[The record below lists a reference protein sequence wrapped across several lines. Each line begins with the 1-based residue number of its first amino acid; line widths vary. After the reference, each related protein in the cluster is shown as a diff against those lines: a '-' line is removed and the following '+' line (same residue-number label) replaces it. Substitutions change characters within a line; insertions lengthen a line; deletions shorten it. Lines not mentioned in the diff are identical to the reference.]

1 MALDRLIAARPR
13 ARGARKRLSAWTT
26 EYAAL
31 PGAYDEFLGQD
42 GVPRPHWLNFLEAL
56 AEMDATEIS
65 RRFGSA
71 DRHIRDMGISYRG
84 YGETG
89 ERSWPLSH
97 LPLLISEAE
106 WRDIAAG
113 VEQRAS
119 LLEAV
124 LADLYGEGS
133 LVAEGDLPA
142 AAVTGSSNFLR
153 PLQGVRPPGGRHLH
167 LYGAV
172 LGRGPDGRWW
182 VLGDRTQAPSGA
194 GHALENRLVLSR
206 ALPQLYSEM
215 NVERLAPFFQAFRA
229 GLRGSAERSEPRIC
243 LLTPGPFSETY
254 FEHTY
259 LARYLGFLLVEG
271 DDLTMR
277 DGRIHVRTIAGLKR
291 ADVIWRRVDGDFT
304 DPLELNGRSRLGVP
318 GLTEALR
325 NGKVVVANMPGS
337 GVVESRALLSF
348 LPGLCRRLTGE
359 ELKLPNIA
367 TWWCGQKSERDEVLA
382 GLDEM
387 AIAGA
392 FADALPGFPQAAT
405 LIGGELGA
413 RDRAQLV
420 AAMRRR
426 GADFVGQ
433 EVVKLSTTPFWEDGR
448 LTPRPFALRVFAAA
462 TPEGWR
468 VMPGGFCR
476 ISDRGDARA
485 FSMGEGVRSAD
496 VWVLGDK
503 PAEMVTLLSQ
513 SEAVTVR
520 RLMGNLP
527 SRAAD
532 NLFWLGRYLERAEAT
547 LRLIRCLCGR
557 SIETDSISRG
567 ARPTVE
573 RLQQLL
579 IAWGAVPRPETG
591 EAKALAAIPAAIA
604 ADTEPPAEIPIASTA
619 LHSREHYGSA
629 MSLAREALRTASAI
643 RERLS
648 PDAWRL
654 VVTLEARLDVG
665 DEPLPPEIEAFDRAD
680 QALRAISALSGLM
693 HENMNRVAGWRF
705 LDMGRRVERAI
716 NTCRF
721 SRLFAAPDAT
731 ADDLEV
737 VLDLI
742 DSQISYRSRYRTGVA
757 LAPARDMVVLDPY
770 NPRSVAFQVERID
783 AHLAELPV
791 LRDDGILETARRMS
805 RGLTSDL
812 SVAEAEDLDNK
823 KLLFIE
829 QRIMRLAEAVASR
842 YFLQGA
848 HAARADQQPDLA

>member
-1 MALDRLIAARPR
+1 MAFERDTAVKLR
-13 ARGARKRLSAWTT
+13 AKGAKKRLSSWIADYTP
-26 EYAAL
+26 L
-31 PGAYDEFLGQD
+31 PGVYDELLGPD
-42 GVPRPHWLNFLEAL
+42 GEPRPHWLNFLEAL
-56 AEMDATEIS
+56 SELDAVEIS
-65 RRFGSA
+65 RRFASA
-71 DRHIRDMGISYRG
+71 DRHIRDMGISYRV

-97 LPLLISEAE
+97 LPLLISDAE
-106 WRDIAAG
+106 WREIAAG
-113 VEQRAS
+113 IEQRAR

-124 LADLYGEGS
+124 LADLYGEAR
-133 LVAEGDLPA
+133 LVAEGELPA
-142 AAVTGSSNFLR
+142 SAVTGSTNYLR
-153 PLQGVRPPGGRHLH
+153 PLQGVKPPGGRHLH
-167 LYGAV
+167 LYGAD

-206 ALPQLYSEM
+206 ALPLLYSEM

-229 GLRGSAERSEPRIC
+229 GLRAEAERSEPRIC
-243 LLTPGPFSETY
+243 LLTPGPYSQTY
-254 FEHTY
+254 FEQTY

-271 DDLTMR
+271 DDLIMR

-291 ADVIWRRVDGDFT
+291 ADVIWRRVDGDFL
-304 DPLELNGRSRLGVP
+304 DPLELNGTSRLGVP
-318 GLTEALR
+318 GLVEALR
-325 NGKVVVANMPGS
+325 EGKVVVANMPGS
-337 GVVESRALLSF
+337 GVVEARALLSF
-348 LPGLCRRLTGE
+348 LPGLSRHLFGE
-359 ELKLPNIA
+359 ELRLPNVA
-367 TWWCGQKSERDEVLA
+367 TWWCGQERERDIVFS

-387 AIAGA
+387 VISGA
-392 FADALPGFPQAAT
+392 FDDALPGFPRST
-405 LIGGELGA
+405 LIGGELSA
-413 RDRAQLV
+413 RERTQLI

-426 GADFVGQ
+426 GADYVGQ
-433 EVVKLSTTPFWEDGR
+433 EAVKLSTTPFWEDGR
-448 LTPRPFALRVFAAA
+448 LTPRPFALRVFATA
-462 TPEGWR
+462 TDDGWR

-503 PAEMVTLLSQ
+503 PAEMVTLLPEG
-513 SEAVTVR
+513 EAVKVR
-520 RLMGNLP
+520 RLMGALP

-557 SIETDSISRG
+557 AIETDSISRG
-567 ARPTVE
+567 TRPTVE

-579 IAWGAVPRPETG
+579 VAWGAVPKPEKRRG
-591 EAKALAAIPAAIA
+591 APAS
-604 ADTEPPAEIPIASTA
+604 TFPIASTA
-619 LHSREHYGSA
+619 LHEREQYGSA
-629 MSLAREALRTASAI
+629 VALSREALRTASAI

-654 VVTLEARLDVG
+654 VVTLEQRLDVAG
-665 DEPLPPEIEAFDRAD
+665 PLPPEVEAFERAD

-721 SRLFAAPDAT
+721 ARLFAAPNAT
-731 ADDLEV
+731 ADDLDV

-742 DSQISYRSRYRTGVA
+742 DSQITYRSRYRTGVG
-757 LAPARDMVVLDPY
+757 LTPARDMVVLDPY
-770 NPRSVAFQVERID
+770 NPRSVAFQVNVID
-783 AHLAELPV
+783 AHLAELPA
-791 LRDDGILETARRMS
+791 LSEDGILESARRMS
-805 RGLTSDL
+805 KSLSSDL
-812 SVAEAEDLDNK
+812 SVEDAEQLDNAR
-823 KLLFIE
+823 LLVIE
-829 QRIMRLAEAVASR
+829 QRVMRLAEAVASR

-848 HAARADQQPDLA
+848 SAARAAKQPDLA

>member
-1 MALDRLIAARPR
+1 VASDHLTASRERPK
-13 ARGARKRLSAWTT
+13 GAKKRLSAWIAD
-26 EYAAL
+26 YAAL
-31 PGAYDEFLGQD
+31 PGAYDELVDAD
-42 GVPRPHWLNFLEAL
+42 GRPRAHWLDFLEAL
-56 AEMDATEIS
+56 AELSAEEIA
-65 RRFGSA
+65 RRFASA
-71 DRHIRDMGISYRG
+71 DRHIRDMGISYRV

-97 LPLLISEAE
+97 LPLLISDEE
-106 WRDIAAG
+106 WREIAAG
-113 VEQRAS
+113 VEQRAN

-124 LADLYGEGS
+124 LADVYGEGD
-133 LVAEGDLPA
+133 LVANGVLPSSA
-142 AAVTGSSNFLR
+142 ITGGANYLR
-153 PLQGVRPPGGRHLH
+153 PLQGVKPPGGRHLQ
-167 LYGAV
+167 LYGAD

-206 ALPQLYSEM
+206 AMPQLYSGM
-215 NVERLAPFFQAFRA
+215 NVERLAPFFQTFRA
-229 GLRGSAERSEPRIC
+229 GLRAAAKASDPRIC
-243 LLTPGPFSETY
+243 LLTPGPYSETY
-254 FEHTY
+254 FEQTY

-271 DDLTMR
+271 DDLIMR
-277 DGRIHVRTIAGLKR
+277 DGEIHVRTIAGLKR
-291 ADVIWRRVDGDFT
+291 ADVIWRRVDGDFL

-318 GLTEALR
+318 GLVAALR
-325 NGKVVVANMPGS
+325 DGNVVITNMPGS
-337 GVVESRALLSF
+337 GVVEARALLSF
-348 LPGLCRRLTGE
+348 LPALCRHLFDE
-359 ELKLPNIA
+359 ELRLPNVA
-367 TWWCGQKSERDEVLA
+367 TWWCGQRRERELVLSD
-382 GLDEM
+382 LDEM
-387 AIAGA
+387 VVSGA
-392 FADALPGFPQAAT
+392 FGDALPGFARQT
-405 LIGGELGA
+405 LIGGELSA
-413 RDRAQLV
+413 RDRQNLIS
-420 AAMRRR
+420 AMRRR
-426 GADFVGQ
+426 GADYVGQ
-433 EVVKLSTTPFWEDGR
+433 EAVKLSTTPFWENGR

-462 TPEGWR
+462 TEDGWC

-503 PAEMVTLLSQ
+503 PAEMVTLLPEV
-513 SEAVTVR
+513 EAVTVR
-520 RLMGNLP
+520 RLMGALP

-567 ARPTVE
+567 TRPTVE

-579 IAWGAVPRPETG
+579 VAWGAVPKPEKKR
-591 EAKALAAIPAAIA
+591 ASAAPA
-604 ADTEPPAEIPIASTA
+604 PPIASTA
-619 LHSREHYGSA
+619 LHDGDQYGSA
-629 MSLAREALRTASAI
+629 ISLSREALRTASAI

-654 VVTLEARLDVG
+654 VVTLEQRLDMG
-665 DEPLPPEIEAFDRAD
+665 ADPLPPEIEAFDRAD

-721 SRLFAAPDAT
+721 ARLFAAHEAT
-731 ADDLEV
+731 ADDLDV

-757 LAPARDMVVLDPY
+757 LVPARDMVVLDPY
-770 NPRSVAFQVERID
+770 NPRSVVFQVGEID

-791 LRDDGILETARRMS
+791 LSDDGILETARRLS
-805 RGLTSDL
+805 KSLTSDL
-812 SVAEAEDLDNK
+812 SVDDAEGLDK
-823 KLLFIE
+823 AKLLSIE
-829 QRIMRLAEAVASR
+829 QRIMRLADAVATR
-842 YFLQGA
+842 YFLQGPK
-848 HAARADQQPDLA
+848 AARADKQPDLA